1 MEQLQEIISAAGIH
15 LHEIASSDAVV
26 GSPIKLG
33 SVTLYPVS
41 RVSLGMAAAGAS
53 GTETQ
58 KGAAPMSGAGGGA
71 GGGAKARPVAVLV
84 FSEEGVRVLP
94 ISDAKGKLDQFL
106 EKIPEL
112 IEQLKGGARRD
123 DSGC

>member
-1 MEQLQEIISAAGIH
+1 MEQFREIFSAVGGH
-15 LHEIASSDAVV
+15 LHEIATSDAVV

-41 RVSLGMAAAGAS
+41 RVSLGMAAAGGS

-58 KGAAPMSGAGGGA
+58 KGAGPMSGTGSGA

-84 FSEEGVRVLP
+84 FSDEGVRVLP

-112 IEQLKGGARRD
+112 IEQLKGG
-123 DSGC
+123 GCS